1 MKDRICLVTGANTGI
16 GLETA
21 RSLARLGA
29 TVVMTAR
36 DVDKGRAA
44 VEEVRRTSD
53 NDDVEL
59 LELDLASTASIRR
72 AAASFLDRH
81 DALHVLVNNAGLV
94 LSERRTTE
102 DGFEATFGVNHL
114 GHFLL
119 TWLLLDRLKASAPAR
134 VVNVASDVHR
144 ASMGL
149 DFDDLQREKRRYIG
163 LAAYNDSKLAN
174 VLFTRELA
182 RRLDASGVVVHA
194 VHPGAVKSGF
204 SRDGDTQGWFKA
216 VMDLGRPFMITPQQ
230 GARTTVHVAVSD
242 DAGQTTGEYWYR
254 RKRRTPSRHA
264 RDDAAARRLWEASV
278 ALLGLA
284 EGGA

>member
-1 MKDRICLVTGANTGI
+1 MKDRICLVTGANTGL

-21 RSLARLGA
+21 RGLARRGA

-59 LELDLASTASIRR
+59 LELDLASTASVRR

-81 DALHVLVNNAGLV
+81 DALHLLVNNAGLV
-94 LSERRTTE
+94 LSERRTTD

-119 TWLLLDRLKASAPAR
+119 TWLLLDRLKASAPSR
-134 VVNVASDVHR
+134 VINVASDVHR
-144 ASMGL
+144 ASRGL
-149 DFDDLQREKRRYIG
+149 DFDDLQRERRRYIG
-163 LAAYNDSKLAN
+163 FAAYNDSKLAN

-182 RRLDASGVVVHA
+182 RRLDDSGVVVHA

-204 SRDGDTQGWFKA
+204 ARDGDTRGWFK
-216 VMDLGRPFMITPQQ
+216 VLVDVGSPFMITPEQ
-230 GARTTVHVAVSD
+230 GARTTLYVATSD
-242 DAGQTTGEYWYR
+242 DAGQTTGEYWYK
-254 RKRRTPSRHA
+254 RKRRTPSGPA
-264 RDDAAARRLWEASV
+264 RDAAAARRLWDVSV
-278 ALLGLA
+278 ALLGLSERA
-284 EGGA
+284 